1 MSITNSAKPLQL
13 RWGLGLLWVGVVLGC
28 IKLAL
33 SLASTASPVSPVKII
48 APFLAIY
55 VIMALL
61 LVYVGMQVRW
71 ARIGLLVLYL
81 LAVLPGVALVASH
94 FWQIPLAASLTI
106 AQAVIQGA
114 GLFLVFRQALGR
126 D

>member
-1 MSITNSAKPLQL
+1 MSVTNHAKPPLL
-13 RWGLGLLWVGVVLGC
+13 RWGLGLLWVGIILGC
-28 IKLAL
+28 AKLAL
-33 SLASTASPVSPVKII
+33 SLAHSTAAVSPLYVI

-61 LVYVGMQVRW
+61 LIYVGMQVRW
-71 ARIGLLVLYL
+71 ARIGLFVLYL
-81 LAVLPGVALVASH
+81 LAVLPAVPLVISH
-94 FWQIPLAASLTI
+94 FSQIPLAASLTI
-106 AQAVIQGA
+106 AQALIQGT

>member
-1 MSITNSAKPLQL
+1 MSVTNRAKPLQL

-28 IKLAL
+28 VKLAL
-33 SLASTASPVSPVKII
+33 SLASAAPPVSLLTII

-81 LAVLPGVALVASH
+81 LAVLPAVPLVASH

-106 AQAVIQGA
+106 AQACLQGV